1 MRIKEQ
7 IAAAPRSVQVEARE
21 NFIDQKFKRRLKRT
35 VAAVTASVAQSPN
48 LVDPLPNGLKEIPQ
62 ASDEPT
68 TEAPAAPV
76 TPPKK

>member
-1 MRIKEQ
+1 
-7 IAAAPRSVQVEARE
+7 
-21 NFIDQKFKRRLKRT
+21 